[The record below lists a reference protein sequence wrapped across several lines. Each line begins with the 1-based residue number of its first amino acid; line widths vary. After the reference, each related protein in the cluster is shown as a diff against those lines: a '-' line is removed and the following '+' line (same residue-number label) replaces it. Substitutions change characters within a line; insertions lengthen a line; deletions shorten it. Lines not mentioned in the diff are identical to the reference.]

1 MSWIINIVVYIFAI
15 PYYIFWFIKEIII
28 WIVDIFREP
37 SKKRSL
43 TQKIIEKF
51 QNYDNLSEEERED
64 VETIDIDDLKEAQ
77 YETLSKIVRSWF
89 DKKLL
94 DDDRCQFIGSTL
106 ESTSLLK
113 KLIDEIEKI
122 PFSEKDY
129 TQLICVY
136 RYIYSKMYF
145 EETSYTLKCA
155 EYIRRYWNESG
166 VEPLPVNNDN
176 VNLNYYRMAKL
187 SLKEL
192 TDIKENRQ
200 GKEQI
205 EPCYYITKR
214 LELFT
219 PKRDANIIS
228 VTLSLFA
235 DRLEIYKCNDN
246 DVIDEN
252 GNIVLKKGKSDTIK
266 LEEIDDIRFNNWDEV
281 AYSSWRSS
289 EIMKLKCLIEEY
301 KDDKFYEKQ
310 IRQKEDKLKRLEEE
324 KQAREKENGEALE
337 DKYLLNIYC
346 VDGRKYSFSD
356 AREPDILIIRALL
369 LYFIQKTTRLH
380 KTEQL

>member
-176 VNLNYYRMAKL
+176 VNLNYYKMAKL

-192 TDIKENRQ
+192 TELKDDRQ
-200 GKEQI
+200 EIVQI
-205 EPCYYITKR
+205 EPCYYTTKR
-214 LELFT
+214 LELFIRNR
-219 PKRDANIIS
+219 KSDIYA
-228 VTLSLFA
+228 VLSLFA

-252 GNIVLKKGKSDTIK
+252 GNIVLKKGETDIIK

-281 AYSSWRSS
+281 EYSSWLSS
-289 EIMKLKCLIEEY
+289 KIERLKYLIKDY
-301 KDDKFYEKQ
+301 KDNKFYEEQ
-310 IRQKEDKLKRLEEE
+310 IRQKEDELKRLEEE
-324 KQAREKENGEALE
+324 KQAREKGKSEALE

>member
-15 PYYIFWFIKEIII
+15 PYYIFWFIIKEIII

-64 VETIDIDDLKEAQ
+64 GDTIDLDDLKEEQ
-77 YETLSKIVRSWF
+77 FETLSKIVRSWF

-122 PFSEKDY
+122 LFSEKDY
-129 TQLICVY
+129 KQLICVY

-176 VNLNYYRMAKL
+176 VNLNYYKMAKL

-192 TDIKENRQ
+192 TELKDDRQ
-200 GKEQI
+200 EIVQI
-205 EPCYYITKR
+205 EPCYYTTKR
-214 LELFT
+214 LELFIRNR
-219 PKRDANIIS
+219 KSDIYAL
-228 VTLSLFA
+228 LSLFA
-235 DRLEIYKCNDN
+235 DWKYTN
-246 DVIDEN
+246 V
-252 GNIVLKKGKSDTIK
+252 TIMM
-266 LEEIDDIRFNNWDEV
+266 
-281 AYSSWRSS
+281 S
-289 EIMKLKCLIEEY
+289 
-301 KDDKFYEKQ
+301 
-310 IRQKEDKLKRLEEE
+310 
-324 KQAREKENGEALE
+324 
-337 DKYLLNIYC
+337 
-346 VDGRKYSFSD
+346 
-356 AREPDILIIRALL
+356 
-369 LYFIQKTTRLH
+369 
-380 KTEQL
+380 